1 MKKAATIVLIIIILL
16 PMLFYLNP
24 FTWGMRRVPHYEASR
39 KTNRLLYELNKKY
52 NYQMEIGDVTDTL
65 WYFRDLKHKK
75 ITKLENFELAL
86 NAEKYSLPDLK
97 NIENYVK
104 DFNSNFEHKKYFD
117 SLKVVV
123 NYDSIIYKAKIK

>member
-1 MKKAATIVLIIIILL
+1 MKKAATIVLIILILL
-16 PMLFYLNP
+16 PMSFYLNP

-39 KTNRLLYELNKKY
+39 KTNNLLYDLNKKY

-75 ITKLENFELAL
+75 ITKLENFELIL
-86 NAEKYSLPDLK
+86 NAEKDSLPDLK

-104 DFNSNFEHKKYFD
+104 DLNSNFEHKKYFD

-123 NYDSIIYKAKIK
+123 NYDSIIYKTKLR

>member
-1 MKKAATIVLIIIILL
+1 MKKAATIVLIILILL
-16 PMLFYLNP
+16 PMSFYLNP

-39 KTNRLLYELNKKY
+39 KTNNLLYDLNKKY

-75 ITKLENFELAL
+75 ITKLENFELIL
-86 NAEKYSLPDLK
+86 NAEKDSLPDLK

-104 DFNSNFEHKKYFD
+104 DLNSNFEHKKYFD

-123 NYDSIIYKAKIK
+123 NYDLIIYKTKLR